1 MQDMLEGI
9 VMQPE
14 DMKAARKSLG
24 WTQQQLAD
32 ALGMSRKA
40 IVEMEGGKAP
50 IEKRTEL
57 AARWITKSNSARV
70 IELLVE
76 AVRATPPEQIPEI
89 REMLGRLIEEERD
102 RGD

>member
-1 MQDMLEGI
+1 LC
-9 VMQPE
+9 
-14 DMKAARKSLG
+14 
-24 WTQQQLAD
+24 LALIEQRRGD
-32 ALGMSRKA
+32 
-40 IVEMEGGKAP
+40 AP

-57 AARWITKSNSARV
+57 AARWITRSNSARV